1 VEQMVGNTLVASE
14 LVAAIVVELGP
25 VLAIAVVAQGRPG
38 VDRPGDTQVAQ
49 FGQVDNSAD
58 NTEVAV
64 DLDRRQVVVYKALG
78 Q

>member
-1 VEQMVGNTLVASE
+1 MVGNTLVASE

-25 VLAIAVVAQGRPG
+25 VLAIAVVVQGRPG
-38 VDRPGDTQVAQ
+38 VDRPGDRQVAQ

-58 NTEVAV
+58 STEAAV
-64 DLDRRQVVVYKALG
+64 VLDRRRVVVYKALG